1 MTFLNDLPLS
11 IPAQSEA
18 ARRRSSV
25 YSQSSP
31 ISRAPL
37 VGRYEESI
45 LRGRMSTL
53 PSKPLE
59 FVAKIGVLGK
69 GNCKANLKCPAHI
82 TVPFPA
88 VFYDYGT
95 PKGRSSASEEGPSP
109 YVGLIDLTNT
119 GKAKSNSKELDTSA
133 TLSSEPR
140 LDGLSRRNKSARMTT
155 SKVLVSAYRIP
166 QQGQLQI
173 VIKNPNKTAVKLF
186 LVPYDLTGMTAGQKT
201 FIRQRSY
208 SAGPIIDMP
217 LNCRTN
223 LGTDRPEAS
232 LFTCDNIKDRPIL
245 RYLIH
250 IHVCCPSEGRYYLYK
265 NVRVV
270 FANRVPDGKEKLRNE
285 IQLPEPRY
293 TPYKPEVAEQEPLRT
308 QLVKSHSDMSSTVF
322 GGDISP
328 GLDLALN
335 SSYSPSS
342 PMPWR
347 FRERAT
353 LLPPFESD
361 MATTRPH
368 SQQSDDMLLDEP
380 SPKSTATR
388 DVDMPISHV
397 YDKLSHQ
404 DYGSPARAQSP
415 QPGEG
420 LIALQFRDWAD
431 QRRGRSPAAARA
443 RHAAAGDDD

>member
-1 MTFLNDLPLS
+1 
-11 IPAQSEA
+11 
-18 ARRRSSV
+18 
-25 YSQSSP
+25 
-31 ISRAPL
+31 
-37 VGRYEESI
+37 
-45 LRGRMSTL
+45 MSTL

-69 GNCKANLKCPAHI
+69 DDCKANLKCPAHI

-95 PKGRSSASEEGPSP
+95 PKGRSSAFEEGPSP
-109 YVGLIDLTNT
+109 YVGLIDLSDTRKTKSHTN
-119 GKAKSNSKELDTSA
+119 GIETSA
-133 TLSSEPR
+133 TLSRGPR
-140 LDGLSRRNKSARMTT
+140 LDESSRRHKSARTT
-155 SKVLVSAYRIP
+155 IRKAPVGAYRIP
-166 QQGQLQI
+166 KQGQLQI

-186 LVPYDLTGMTAGQKT
+186 LVPYDLNGMAAGQKT

-217 LNCRTN
+217 LNCHTN
-223 LGTDRPEAS
+223 LGTDGPEAS
-232 LFTCDNIKDRPIL
+232 LSTSDNIRDRPIL

-265 NVRVV
+265 NIRAV

-293 TPYKPEVAEQEPLRT
+293 TTYKPEVVEQDPLRT
-308 QLVKSHSDMSSTVF
+308 LLIKPSSDMASTVF

-342 PMPWR
+342 SLPWR

-353 LLPPFESD
+353 LLPPFESET
-361 MATTRPH
+361 AAARPQ
-368 SQQSDDMLLDEP
+368 SQQINHMLLDEP
-380 SPKSTATR
+380 SPKSATTS
-388 DVDMPISHV
+388 DVDMHSHV

-404 DYGSPARAQSP
+404 NYGSPARAQSP

-420 LIALQFRDWAD
+420 LIALQFRDWAE

-443 RHAAAGDDD
+443 WPCDAGDEA